1 MGRQHGPD
9 PQPTK
14 VRTDVTRAVTQK
26 RNRETF
32 LDLPMFGPYRELI
45 NLDSFATRLFDELKA
60 R

>member
-1 MGRQHGPD
+1 M
-9 PQPTK
+9 
-14 VRTDVTRAVTQK
+14 TRAVTQK

-32 LDLPMFGPYRELI
+32 LDLPMFGPYRGLI